1 MESLH
6 IELDLVNWMEFCMEI
21 LIRGERGLAGGGSL
35 EKTQMDPD
43 SGMWKEFCSEIV
55 ECALAWV
62 TGRVT

>member
-1 MESLH
+1 
-6 IELDLVNWMEFCMEI
+6 MEI

-55 ECALAWV
+55 ECAMAWV